1 MKKLNLK
8 GQKNQKANLFGMSL
22 SPNQEL
28 FLKRRL
34 DELREKCP
42 STANLKLNLEKRES
56 CIKGT
61 LKINSF
67 SENFFSEK
75 VASEPVQTY
84 LLLEEDIDTQLLEW
98 KRYRFSNSLFDQLTK
113 TVRPKENCA

>member
-8 GQKNQKANLFGMSL
+8 SQKNQRTNSFGMSL
-22 SPNQEL
+22 DPNQEL

-34 DELREKCP
+34 EELTEKCP
-42 STANLKLNLEKRES
+42 STSNLKLNLEKRES
-56 CIKGT
+56 CIKGS

-75 VASEPVQTY
+75 VASGPLQTY
-84 LLLEEDIDTQLLEW
+84 LLLEEDIETQLLEW
-98 KRYRFSNSLFDQLTK
+98 KRNRFSQSLFNQLSTK
-113 TVRPKENCA
+113 VKPVENCA